1 MQKAVMTWKSNCHEK
16 KKKRYDRL
24 DQTILK
30 AADVCE
36 LG

>member
-1 MQKAVMTWKSNCHEK
+1 MEKQLPWK
-16 KKKRYDRL
+16 KKMYDRL

>member
-1 MQKAVMTWKSNCHEK
+1 MQKAVMTWKSNCHGK
-16 KKKRYDRL
+16 KKKDRL
-24 DQTILK
+24 DQAILK

>member
-16 KKKRYDRL
+16 KKMYDRL